1 MFLSVALLGTITGC
15 NKQKPTPSIDG
26 LSAALQ
32 RSADQTLAAPSLASE
47 QVSLPANPGPNPGH
61 IDAQVAEILQ
71 AASAAG
77 GVALRSLN
85 AQGQVSI
92 LATIPDNNM
101 AAFKATLRH
110 EKPPMEKPSAST
122 SLIEVVLVNAAEK
135 TAASPTPPTP

>member
-47 QVSLPANPGPNPGH
+47 QVSLPANPGH